1 MAVRRAQASILSG
14 VNSAANG
21 LILDSG
27 YSRVNAGYI
36 PTSTS
41 SVVSYTSSTTWSRP
55 SNVHWIDIALVGGG
69 GSSSQTVTGGN
80 GSGGSTSRR
89 GGGGGGGAVI
99 QVNQFYVGDY
109 DTWYIIIG
117 GNSALSTH
125 GSNDCNGNSWGKS
138 GNPTIFSPIS
148 SSYAITSLSGVDSSN
163 LRRTLI
169 APGGGGAGHPCG
181 SPGALSLSTAGGTGS
196 NEAGDT
202 FMYIPNIDADAGGGK
217 VPWQGYGGR
226 GGTAGVHASPGGG
239 GGGSGATASTSTGGT
254 GRTLTSPFSGCYGG
268 GGAGGSGT
276 SGGCGGGTSG
286 SPGTNGTGGGGG
298 ASGSAF
304 TGSLTG
310 GTGRIEIR
318 QWFSS

>member
-21 LILDSG
+21 ITLDLG
-27 YSRVNAGYI
+27 YARTSAGYI
-36 PTSTS
+36 PTATS
-41 SVVSYTSSTTWSRP
+41 GVVSYTSSTTWTRP

-80 GSGGSTSRR
+80 GSGGSTNRR

-99 QVNQFYVGDY
+99 QINQFYVGDY

-117 GNSALSTH
+117 GNSALSTY
-125 GSNDCNGNSWGKS
+125 GNNDCNGNSWGKS

-148 SSYAITSLSGVDSSN
+148 SSYAITSLSGVDNSN

-181 SPGALSLSTAGGTGS
+181 SPGPLSLATAGGTGS

-202 FMYIPNIDADAGGGK
+202 FMYIPNTDTGGK

-226 GGTAGVHASPGGG
+226 GGTGGAHSSPGGG
-239 GGGSGATASTSTGGT
+239 GGGAGATASTSTGGT
-254 GRTLTSPFSGCYGG
+254 GRTLVSPFSGCYGG
-268 GGAGGSGT
+268 GGAGGFGT
-276 SGGCGGGTSG
+276 SGGCGGGSSG
-286 SPGTNGTGGGGG
+286 SAGTNGTGGGGG
-298 ASGSAF
+298 AAAGAF